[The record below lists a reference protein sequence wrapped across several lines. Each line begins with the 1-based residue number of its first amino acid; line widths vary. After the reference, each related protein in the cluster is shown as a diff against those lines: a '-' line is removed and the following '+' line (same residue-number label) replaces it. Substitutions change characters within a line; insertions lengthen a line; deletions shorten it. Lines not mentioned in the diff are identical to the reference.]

1 MIRLY
6 VVGILACVSLSA
18 CVAGGIPIPILNPQA
33 PPQPA
38 SEVVD
43 AAAIVPRDGAG
54 AIVVTRDWQLR
65 DRKCSYDIS
74 LDGRFV
80 AGLRTGEQ
88 VTIYA
93 DPGARTVGVSIRN
106 EGNCD
111 AALAQVPL
119 QVVASATTTIRVR
132 ADLSYDLK
140 VEATTY

>member
-1 MIRLY
+1 MRLY
-6 VVGILACVSLSA
+6 VVGILSCLSVTG

-93 DPGARTVGVSIRN
+93 DPGARTLGVSIRD
-106 EGNCD
+106 EGSCE
-111 AALAQVPL
+111 AALAHVP
-119 QVVASATTTIRVR
+119 
-132 ADLSYDLK
+132 
-140 VEATTY
+140 